1 MTRFRSS
8 RAAKKT
14 YRRGGGFGSVPTRV
28 AGYKL
33 MKCYCPTERIFK
45 GGFAGVVP
53 PGHKMKR
60 CLVAAPSEKHIYGGG
75 FGAAWSIPPF
85 WVFRECICPEG
96 NRGGG
101 AAVLAIPGYE
111 LKECLCPVERSG
123 MGALS
128 KRGRKTKKAKKGK
141 KGKSKR

>member
-14 YRRGGGFGSVPTRV
+14 SRRGGGYAPTHV

-33 MKCYCPTERIFK
+33 MKCHCPTESLM
-45 GGFAGVVP
+45 GGGAIPIP

-60 CLVAAPSEKHIYGGG
+60 CLVPAPSEKHIYGGG
-75 FGAAWSIPPF
+75 AIPVWNIPRF
-85 WVFRECICPEG
+85 WKFAYCICPEG

-101 AAVLAIPGYE
+101 VATSMAIPGYE

-128 KRGRKTKKAKKGK
+128 KRGRKTKKGK
-141 KGKSKR
+141 KRKSKH

>member
-14 YRRGGGFGSVPTRV
+14 SRRGGGAFSTAATTRV

-33 MKCYCPTERIFK
+33 MICHCPTEKIFV
-45 GGFAGVVP
+45 GGFGGPVP
-53 PGHKMKR
+53 SGHKMMK

-75 FGAAWSIPPF
+75 ASPALNMPPF
-85 WVFRECICPEG
+85 WVFRNCICPNG

-101 AAVLAIPGYE
+101 AVSKVAIAGYE
-111 LKECLCPVERSG
+111 LKPCLCPVERSG

-128 KRGRKTKKAKKGK
+128 KRGRKTKKGK
-141 KGKSKR
+141 KRKSKR